1 MAGGNRGHRN
11 TVVVP
16 ACWKRF
22 EGGRGNRLDLH
33 PGYPSV
39 AAAPHHSFLS
49 FTSASCTFSLL
60 LPPPLPLSPP
70 LLPSPS
76 PLLPARLSPIFITA
90 CCSAVVLALI
100 SCDTG
105 MQPSG
110 EMSYS

>member
-70 LLPSPS
+70 
-76 PLLPARLSPIFITA
+76 PIFITA